1 MAVEVFSVY
10 FSILYPSSLIITIS
24 PDLIFLINSAP
35 TISNAHVSLAKMYA
49 PFFVFPKI
57 KGRNSNGSTAPY
69 NSVWVWTKN
78 ENPPF
83 TWRNASFNWLK
94 KSFSLL
100 LLIKCTNTS
109 VSDEEWKIAPYFSN
123 SLFNVLAL
131 IKFPLC
137 AKAILPS
144 KNWNKNG
151 WILRPLLLPE
161 VAYRTCPI
169 ALFPSRRLNI
179 LSSLNTSDTSP
190 GPRCPFTRF
199 PSLTTIPAA
208 SCPRCCKLCNP

>member
-1 MAVEVFSVY
+1 M
-10 FSILYPSSLIITIS
+10 ITTS
-24 PDLIFLINSAP
+24 PDLIFLTNSAP
-35 TISNAHVSLAKMYA
+35 TISNAQVSLAKIYA

-57 KGRNSNGSTAPY
+57 KGRNSKGSTAPY
-69 NSVWVWTKN
+69 NSVWVWTKK

-83 TWRNASFNWLK
+83 TCLNASFNWLK

-100 LLIKCTNTS
+100 LLIKWTNTS
-109 VSDEEWKIAPYFSN
+109 VSDVEWKIAPCFSN
-123 SLFNVLAL
+123 SLFNFFAL

-161 VAYRTCPI
+161 VAYLTCPI
-169 ALFPSRRLNI
+169 AQFPCKRLKI

-190 GPRCPFTRF
+190 GPRWPFTRL

-208 SCPRCCKLCNP
+208 SCPLCCKLCNP